1 MSEVGTETRT
11 ASLAAPRSRAD
22 GQLGQWIRS
31 TRHALRLNQ
40 RELAQRAG
48 VSRSY
53 LCNIER
59 GYGVQPSIQ
68 VLDKL
73 AVALE
78 VSRNDLLAAAGVL
91 ETTSRDRPLEAERR
105 FMVVYRSLEEDD
117 RASVERYARFLQSE
131 ERRWNQPALIDDSDP
146 DQKTTVRESGPTL
159 FDLETLEPN
168 QGET

>member
-1 MSEVGTETRT
+1 MSDDSPESTL
-11 ASLAAPRSRAD
+11 ASIPKQRSRAPS
-22 GQLGQWIRS
+22 QLGQWIRS
-31 TRHALRLNQ
+31 TRQAIRLNQ

-68 VLDKL
+68 VLDRL

-91 ETTSRDRPLEAERR
+91 ETASPNRPLEAERR
-105 FMVVYRSLEEDD
+105 FMVVYRSLEVED

-131 ERRWNQPALIDDSDP
+131 ERRWNQPALIDDSDA
-146 DQKTTVRESGPTL
+146 DQQSDFRTSGRTL

-168 QGET
+168 QGAT